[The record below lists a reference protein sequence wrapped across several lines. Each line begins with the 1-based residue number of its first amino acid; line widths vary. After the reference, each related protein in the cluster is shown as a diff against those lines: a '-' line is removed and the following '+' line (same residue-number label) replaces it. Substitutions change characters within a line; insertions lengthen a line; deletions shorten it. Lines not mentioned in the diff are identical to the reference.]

1 MDSLAGSSGNV
12 ASHMVERQ
20 MRLLN
25 ALRKE
30 PQGTPRPEPETGYRF
45 LTVTRDEGSLGD
57 AIVRELA
64 QKLNWKIL
72 DKEIV
77 NFIAENS
84 HVREDLVR
92 QLDWKS
98 QSLVEDTI
106 LRFLRMPENKSFGG
120 EEYHAS
126 LLRTMA
132 YLAAQGNAIILGR
145 GSNVALREE
154 AHGLHVRITASPS
167 IRIERLCEEWQTT
180 PEDAR
185 RRMEE
190 RDRQRRSF
198 VHHHFHQELDNPRYY
213 DLIFNTDRLTMGQ
226 VLESILKTLDLS
238 AGSVPPR

>member
-1 MDSLAGSSGNV
+1 MDSLAGGSGDV
-12 ASHMVERQ
+12 AAHIVERQ

-25 ALRKE
+25 ALRRE
-30 PQGTPRPEPETGYRF
+30 PQATLRPESEAGYRF

-57 AIVRELA
+57 GIVRELS
-64 QKLNWKIL
+64 QKLSWKVF

-98 QSLVEDTI
+98 QSLIEDTI

-126 LLRTMA
+126 LLRTLA
-132 YLAAQGNAIILGR
+132 YLAAQGKAIILGR

-154 AHGLHVRITASPS
+154 AHGLHIRITASPS
-167 IRIERLCEEWQTT
+167 IRIRRLSEEWQTD
-180 PEDAR
+180 PDEAR
-185 RRMEE
+185 RRMGE
-190 RDRQRRSF
+190 RDRQRRNF
-198 VHHHFHQELDNPRYY
+198 VQHHFHQELDNPRNY
-213 DLIFNTDRLTMGQ
+213 DLMFNTDRLAIGQ
-226 VLESILKTLDLS
+226 IIESILKTIDLS
-238 AGSVPPR
+238 ARPAPLR